1 MTDRKQ
7 AQAGECSKERS
18 RKANDLVPLAGYQGE
33 PRAPQ
38 ATRPPHSLGVAS
50 QDIAS
55 VYCSSA
61 MPVPSVNEA
70 MSSSAKIMWADAC
83 KRSAGAKETSCDMS

>member
-33 PRAPQ
+33 LRAPQ
-38 ATRPPHSLGVAS
+38 AYSSASFVAPGLTS
-50 QDIAS
+50 IAS
-55 VYCSSA
+55 VYCSSV
-61 MPVPSVNEA
+61 MPVPSINEA

-83 KRSAGAKETSCDMS
+83 KRSAGAKEISCDMS